1 MLHQRPFSLA
11 LHQAHLE
18 RARPP
23 QLLANERD
31 GLASQQVFDVLV
43 LIDLI
48 NLVEKMGKSKS
59 NAFKVKVA
67 KMGAVVQIS
76 ALGHQLLEYVPW
88 LGMAL
93 RAVSEVRFDPRI
105 DVAAVAA
112 RDRGLSVYD
121 VNTLRSMLYR
131 DPWPAVNVLNGFVD
145 QVRHAVNTRAFIHHM
160 QRHKDKQATSLREL
174 TAYFKR
180 VADQHPAA
188 TVLRLELRGHPQAG
202 GQHRFLQSSAV
213 SLVQAL
219 NDWLR
224 QAESA
229 YGKTIVAHAWRIDFD
244 SSEGFFAHIALVVD
258 GPQPTELQAME
269 RSLDASWRSMAGGAS
284 YCLTCKGAAVELEYR
299 GGRPDAWNYSLNEE
313 LRDAA
318 IFLVGTDSLF
328 AWDFDGKPPT
338 QGRGRMPDAGQ
349 RSGRSPVVREARPAA
364 PLALGYEGKRHE
376 R

>member
-11 LHQAHLE
+11 LHQAQLE
-18 RARPP
+18 RARPS
-23 QLLANERD
+23 QLLVNQRD
-31 GLASQQVFDVLV
+31 GLASQQVFDVQV

-48 NLVEKMGKSKS
+48 NLVEKIGKSKS
-59 NAFKVKVA
+59 NAFKVKVT

-88 LGMAL
+88 LGLTL
-93 RAVSEVRFDPRI
+93 RAASEVRFDPRI

-121 VNTLRSMLYR
+121 VDTLRSMLFC

-145 QVRHAVNTRAFIHHM
+145 QVRHAVNIRAFMHHM
-160 QRHKDKQATSLREL
+160 QRHKDKHATSLREL

-180 VADQHPAA
+180 VADLHPAA
-188 TVLRLELRGHPQAG
+188 SVMRLELRGHPHAG
-202 GQHRFLQSSAV
+202 GQHRFLQSSAAT
-213 SLVQAL
+213 LVQAL
-219 NDWLR
+219 HDWLR

-229 YGKTIVAHAWRIDFD
+229 YGKIIVAHAWKVDFD
-244 SSEGFFAHIALVVD
+244 GADGFFAHVALVVD
-258 GPQPTELQAME
+258 GPQPAEFEVME
-269 RSLDASWRSMAGGAS
+269 GSLAGSWRSMAGGGS
-284 YCLTCKGAAVELEYR
+284 YCLSCKGAAMELEYR
-299 GGRPDAWNYSLNEE
+299 GGRRDAWNYSLNEE

-318 IFLVGTDSLF
+318 IFLAGTDSLF

-338 QGRGRMPDAGQ
+338 QGRGRMPDARQ
-349 RSGRSPVVREARPAA
+349 RSGRSAAVREARPAA
-364 PLALGYEGKRHE
+364 PLALGYVGERHE